1 MHFKFVFYQTAKD
14 DDDSNDDNGDND
26 DVGDGYGYD
35 SGHVVGVG
43 GGKSADDDDDGNG
56 LKPFYQTW
64 LEKMQPKP
72 KWIKKTINVMNFEK
86 KNVKNNFSCQFSR
99 RSPDVL
105 GIFCEHFVTIHT
117 RISFKAS

>member
-14 DDDSNDDNGDND
+14 DDDSNDDNNGDND
-26 DVGDGYGYD
+26 DVGDGYGYGYD
-35 SGHVVGVG
+35 SGHVVG
-43 GGKSADDDDDGNG
+43 GKSADDDDGNG

-86 KNVKNNFSCQFSR
+86 KER
-99 RSPDVL
+99 
-105 GIFCEHFVTIHT
+105 
-117 RISFKAS
+117 